1 MACKIRGVISDMDG
15 VILDSEKL
23 YVRFW
28 CEAADFYGYPMER
41 RHALGI
47 RSMARPFAIE
57 RLQGWFGKDFDYD
70 LVRNKRIELMDKYVG
85 VHGIQAKQGAK
96 ALLEWLKANGYSVA
110 LATATPVDRA
120 SLYLNNVGLL
130 RYFDKVCSARQV
142 KNGKPEPDIYLFA
155 ANKLGLAP
163 EECLA
168 LEDSPNGARSAAAA
182 GCKTVL
188 IPDLDNPAEE
198 LKDLIFTS
206 ADNLIRVIE
215 ILTQTQTD
223 K

>member
-47 RSMARPFAIE
+47 RSLARPFAIE

-70 LVRNKRIELMDKYVG
+70 LVRNKRIELMDEYVS
-85 VHGIQAKQGAK
+85 VHGIQAKQGAE
-96 ALLEWLKANGYSVA
+96 ALLDWLKANGYSVA

-168 LEDSPNGARSAAAA
+168 LEDSPNGARSAASA

-188 IPDLDNPAEE
+188 VPDLDNPAEE
-198 LKDLIFTS
+198 LKDLIFAS

-215 ILTQTQTD
+215 ILTEIQS
-223 K
+223 

>member
-1 MACKIRGVISDMDG
+1 MD
-15 VILDSEKL
+15 E
-23 YVRFW
+23 
-28 CEAADFYGYPMER
+28 
-41 RHALGI
+41 
-47 RSMARPFAIE
+47 
-57 RLQGWFGKDFDYD
+57 
-70 LVRNKRIELMDKYVG
+70 YVG
-85 VHGIQAKQGAK
+85 VHGIQAKQGAE

-215 ILTQTQTD
+215 ILAQTQTD

>member
-1 MACKIRGVISDMDG
+1 MTHKIRGVISDMDG

-28 CEAADFYGYPMER
+28 CEAAEFYGYPMET

-70 LVRNKRIELMDKYVG
+70 LVRNKRIELMDEYVSI
-85 VHGIQAKQGAK
+85 HGIQAKQGAK
-96 ALLEWLKANGYSVA
+96 TLLDWLKANGYRVA

-120 SLYLNNVGLL
+120 SVYLSDVGLL
-130 RYFDKVCSARQV
+130 RYFDEVCSARQV
-142 KNGKPEPDIYLFA
+142 KKGKPEPDIYLYA
-155 ANKLGLAP
+155 ANKLGISP
-163 EECLA
+163 EECMA
-168 LEDSPNGARSAAAA
+168 LEDSPNGVRSAAAA

-188 IPDLDNPAEE
+188 IPDLDNPADE
-198 LKDLIFTS
+198 LDGLLFAV
-206 ADNLIRVIE
+206 ADNIENVID
-215 ILTQTQTD
+215 ILSDTVF

>member
-70 LVRNKRIELMDKYVG
+70 LVRNKRIELMDEYVG
-85 VHGIQAKQGAK
+85 VHGIQAKQGAE

-215 ILTQTQTD
+215 ILAQTQTD

>member
-1 MACKIRGVISDMDG
+1 MTHKIRGVISDMDG

-28 CEAADFYGYPMER
+28 CEAAEFYGYPMET

-70 LVRNKRIELMDKYVG
+70 LVRNKRIELMDEYVSI
-85 VHGIQAKQGAK
+85 HGIQAKQGAK
-96 ALLEWLKANGYSVA
+96 TLLEWLKANCYSIA

-120 SLYLNNVGLL
+120 SLYLSDVGLL
-130 RYFDKVCSARQV
+130 RYFDEVCSARQV
-142 KNGKPEPDIYLFA
+142 KKGKPEPDIYLYA
-155 ANKLGLAP
+155 ANKLGISP
-163 EECLA
+163 EECMA
-168 LEDSPNGARSAAAA
+168 LEDSPNGVRSAAAA

-188 IPDLDNPAEE
+188 IPDLDNPTDE
-198 LKDLIFTS
+198 LDGLLFAV
-206 ADNLIRVIE
+206 ADNIENVID
-215 ILTQTQTD
+215 ILSDTVF